1 MKGNLKFLLAV
12 SILAVTALACQALNN
27 VPGTGDPVE
36 PTSAPVEPVE
46 PVEPVVPQDTQVPP
60 PTEEPSAPTGDV
72 LFEDDFSSEQWGTG
86 TDTDSSVEY
95 VSDALYFVVFKEN
108 WFVWSTPNDEDYEN
122 IHAEVTASDYSTD
135 SAATFGIM
143 CHQQVT
149 DSAFYYLAVTRS
161 GKYAIVKASVAL
173 DDEIL
178 TNGGE
183 WTESDLITAEAGS
196 HRIGADCGNGT
207 ITLYVDGQKVDS
219 VSDSTYTSGGVA
231 LFAWS
236 GDTAAGT
243 TVSFDDF
250 VLSELK

>member
-12 SILAVTALACQALNN
+12 SILAVTALACQAMNS
-27 VPGTGDPVE
+27 VPGSGDPVDV
-36 PTSAPVEPVE
+36 PTSAPIDPG
-46 PVEPVVPQDTQVPP
+46 VPQDTEVPP
-60 PTEEPSAPTGDV
+60 PTEEPSVPSGDV
-72 LFEDDFSSEQWGTG
+72 LFEDDFSFDQWGTG

-95 VSDALYFVVFKEN
+95 VNEALNFVVFKEN

-122 IHAEVTASDYSTD
+122 IHAEVTVTDSSVD

-143 CHQQVT
+143 CYQQVT

-178 TNGGE
+178 TNCGE
-183 WTESDLITAEAGS
+183 WTESNLITAEAGS